1 MVLTAAAVVV
11 EAAEVTASAKMKK
24 KKKKKTFYGNSLSES
39 PPFPSFKDAK
49 MVPRRRLSPTDHT
62 GLYGL
67 CNENT

>member
-1 MVLTAAAVVV
+1 MVVVVLTAAAVVV
-11 EAAEVTASAKMKK
+11 EAAEVTASAKM
-24 KKKKKTFYGNSLSES
+24 KKKTFYGNSLSES

>member
-11 EAAEVTASAKMKK
+11 EAAEVTASAKMK

>member
-1 MVLTAAAVVV
+1 MLTAAAVVV
-11 EAAEVTASAKMKK
+11 EAAEVTASAKMK

>member
-1 MVLTAAAVVV
+1 MLTAAAVVV
-11 EAAEVTASAKMKK
+11 EAAEVTASAKM